1 MGRPENRVPSIWTTG
16 WTDVLRT
23 GTWRNAVAVHQ
34 KRPAPCHGACPLGG
48 EIPVW
53 VQQLRN
59 DDIQGAWLTLVEHN
73 PIPASIGRT
82 CHHPCESGCNR
93 KDYDQPVSINAL
105 EQYVGDLAIKN
116 NWRLP
121 TPRVRLDQRVA
132 VIGGGPAGLSCA
144 YQLRRKGFQVTIY
157 DANPELGGVLRY
169 GVPEYRLPKKV
180 VAAEV
185 NRIIDLGIEVVSG
198 RKVTAADLEDLE
210 RQYAAVFIAFGAHHP
225 KRLPQFPKADARVID
240 ALAFL
245 KSVRLGAPLILGQK
259 VLVIGGGSV
268 AMDVAGSALR
278 QGRDVKVLALE
289 TRAVMPAPE
298 EEINDALDEG
308 VVLIDGAMAKRVE
321 ETGTTLTLHC
331 VRVELDPEAPAGVI
345 RPLELS
351 GTDFALEANSVILA
365 VGQDPE
371 LADWEARVTID
382 SSMVVVDETFMT
394 SRAGIFAAGDV
405 ASSERFVSTAV
416 GDGKQAANHI
426 AHYLGRQAPT
436 AKEAADAALPEPKEV
451 AIADINIFYFE
462 SRAKGERGKT
472 DPQARKADFREIR
485 LGFDLEQ
492 AQAQTERCF
501 SCGHCVECD
510 NCFYFCPDMAVVKDE
525 SSPTHYQVLDQYC
538 KGCGCCLEECPR
550 GAMGVKEEIK

>member
-1 MGRPENRVPSIWTTG
+1 MLFRS
-16 WTDVLRT
+16 
-23 GTWRNAVAVHQ
+23 
-34 KRPAPCHGACPLGG
+34 
-48 EIPVW
+48 
-53 VQQLRN
+53 
-59 DDIQGAWLTLVEHN
+59 
-73 PIPASIGRT
+73 
-82 CHHPCESGCNR
+82 
-93 KDYDQPVSINAL
+93 
-105 EQYVGDLAIKN
+105 
-116 NWRLP
+116 
-121 TPRVRLDQRVA
+121 
-132 VIGGGPAGLSCA
+132 
-144 YQLRRKGFQVTIY
+144 
-157 DANPELGGVLRY
+157 
-169 GVPEYRLPKKV
+169 
-180 VAAEV
+180 
-185 NRIIDLGIEVVSG
+185 
-198 RKVTAADLEDLE
+198 
-210 RQYAAVFIAFGAHHP
+210 
-225 KRLPQFPKADARVID
+225 
-240 ALAFL
+240 
-245 KSVRLGAPLILGQK
+245 
-259 VLVIGGGSV
+259 SV

>member
-121 TPRVRLDQRVA
+121 PPRVRLDQRVA

-289 TRAVMPAPE
+289 TRAVMLAPE

-351 GTDFALEANSVILA
+351 GTDFALEADSVILA

-426 AHYLGRQAPT
+426 AHYLGRQAPA

>member
-121 TPRVRLDQRVA
+121 APRVRLDQRVA

-245 KSVRLGAPLILGQK
+245 KSVRLGAPLSLGQK

-331 VRVELDPEAPAGVI
+331 VRVELDPEASAGVI

-426 AHYLGRQAPT
+426 AHYLGRQAPA

>member
-185 NRIIDLGIEVVSG
+185 KRIIDLGIEVVSG

-245 KSVRLGAPLILGQK
+245 KSVRLGAPLSLGQK

-426 AHYLGRQAPT
+426 AHYLGRQAPA

>member
-1 MGRPENRVPSIWTTG
+1 MGRPENKVPSIWTTG
-16 WTDVLRT
+16 WTDALRT

-105 EQYVGDLAIKN
+105 EQYVGDLAINN

-121 TPRVRLDQRVA
+121 APRVRLDQRVA

-144 YQLRRKGFQVTIY
+144 YQLRRQGFQVTIY

-198 RKVTAADLEDLE
+198 HKVTAADLEDLE

-245 KSVRLGAPLILGQK
+245 KSVRLGAPLGLGQR

-278 QGRDVKVLALE
+278 QGREVKVLALE

-298 EEINDALDEG
+298 EEIQDALDEG
-308 VVLIDGAMAKRVE
+308 VLLIDGAMAKRVE
-321 ETGTTLTLHC
+321 ETGPTLTLHC
-331 VRVELDPEAPAGVI
+331 VKVELDPEVPAGVI

-351 GTDFALEANSVILA
+351 GTDFSLEADSVILA

-371 LADWEARVTID
+371 LADWESRVSID

-426 AHYLGRQAPT
+426 AHYLGRQAPA
-436 AKEAADAALPEPKEV
+436 AKATADAALAEPKEV
-451 AIADINIFYFE
+451 AIADINTFYFE
-462 SRAKGERGKT
+462 SRARGERGKT
-472 DPQARKADFREIR
+472 DPQDRKADFREVR
-485 LGFDLEQ
+485 LGLDLEQ

-510 NCFYFCPDMAVVKDE
+510 NCFYFCPDMAVVKDA